1 MQPLLGLLIKRNR
14 LAQNLSQESLC
25 KGICVVSYL
34 SKIETGQVVPSPE
47 IIDQLFRALGLAF
60 ERDEAFLSAYRSLL
74 KDFFDRF
81 FHQEPAE
88 AIQEELVQA
97 GARLENSE
105 LCLAYQLFLLYRCLL
120 RKEPDKAL
128 SLFQSLAPLRQLMGP
143 EDAFLYEMAHSAT
156 ASSFEEKREALYRAQ
171 GLRMS
176 PAVSL
181 ALAQLHYEA
190 GRYQEALLYCAQGY
204 QLSAQEGNVYAM
216 RELSFLEGTCYANLF
231 EHQLM
236 LDSYL
241 RCRELARGDA
251 ELVLHIEYNIGAS
264 FLEMGRHEEAL
275 SYLLRVWEA
284 WGDSPESFL
293 LLHKLAIAYE
303 QLGRKETGR
312 PYLDKAL
319 DIARHGSDPVS
330 QAMIRVVQL
339 RYDSDHRQGEEYLLL
354 LEDLIR
360 QLESQRP
367 HGFRQF
373 HLPFLLEAYTDRR
386 RYKEALTLARE
397 MPPQLRFHFPKR

>member
-1 MQPLLGLLIKRNR
+1 MQPLVGLLIKKNR
-14 LAQNLSQESLC
+14 LARNLSQESLC

-34 SKIETGQVVPSPE
+34 SKIESGQAVPSPE
-47 IIDQLFRALGLAF
+47 ITDQLFRALGLAF
-60 ERDEAFLSAYRSLL
+60 ERDEAFLGVCRLLL

-81 FHQEPAE
+81 FHQESTRD
-88 AIQEELVQA
+88 IQEQLLEA
-97 GARLENSE
+97 GERLANSE
-105 LCLAYQLFLLYRCLL
+105 FCLTHQLFLLYRCLL
-120 RKEPDKAL
+120 EQEWEKAR
-128 SLFQSLAPLRQLMGP
+128 SIAQSLLPLRELMDL
-143 EDAFLYEMAHSAT
+143 EDAFLYEMAQGDLG
-156 ASSFEEKREALYRAQ
+156 SSFEEKREALLRAQ
-171 GLRMS
+171 RLKPCPS
-176 PAVSL
+176 AAL
-181 ALAQLHYEA
+181 ALARLHYES

-204 QLSAQEGNVYAM
+204 QLASGEGNAYAM

-251 ELVLHIEYNIGAS
+251 GLVLHIEYNIGAS
-264 FLEMGRHEEAL
+264 FLEIGRQEEAL

-284 WGDSPESFL
+284 WGDSPDSFL

-303 QLGRKETGR
+303 QLGRREAGR
-312 PYLDKAL
+312 PYLERAL
-319 DIARHGSDPVS
+319 DMARQSSDPIS

-354 LEDLIR
+354 LEDLCR
-360 QLESQRP
+360 RLETQRP

-386 RYKEALTLARE
+386 RYKEALAVARE
-397 MPPQLRFHFPKR
+397 IPSRLRFHFPER